1 MENEEQKIKNMNE
14 KVSPEINQNSNNID
28 EEKNIKKEKIINND
42 IAQKENNFINIQKTS
57 SKNKVINKYID
68 QLMLEKLKILY
79 NNEKNNEEKLEK
91 TKKNITNNDENSK
104 NNNEDTK
111 INNNNSQGD
120 EIKYNKR
127 MTIHIKDIRNK
138 GNNIYNI
145 NEKNFQL
152 KLDLKEYF
160 KKMNIDQFSSKVN
173 EQKRNDIIKFAMAK
187 KEEEKN
193 YDNDFY
199 RKKKENQNI
208 INETQIKNEIDN
220 KKESS
225 DKNVQQNIKEINKE
239 ENNKKLEQS
248 TSQSFISSLNEIY
261 NNKFNTIN
269 NNNDKYNDKKIKKL
283 EKSKIEIFETK
294 NKNITNI
301 DNKKNKETKKN
312 KDIKDKI
319 ESKENLDNKEIKEN
333 IVIKKNE
340 NEGSKDIKENDNIKE
355 NKIKDNEGNIN
366 INEKENTEDNQLYIN
381 DDENIYL
388 EQISNSVINE
398 NLDKFCEGIFLASF
412 PTEKGKIT
420 PKSEILPAD
429 CGHGICSKLP
439 AMEPEIIYKYP
450 KEIENLEINN
460 LAASMCYPN
469 GIKLCYEQNEENI
482 RTVKNYNVILTNQ
495 SGAIFFLYTFHFY
508 LKMLNEK
515 FCSLYD
521 MNPIRYQLST
531 YQDELCAEF
540 NDELEV
546 DIVKNL
552 DMYSK
557 LNFQEYVYI
566 PFCLG
571 IISKYPY
578 YHQMEKCLESIFLTI
593 KNESKFIN
601 VYLLQ

>member
-1 MENEEQKIKNMNE
+1 M
-14 KVSPEINQNSNNID
+14 
-28 EEKNIKKEKIINND
+28 
-42 IAQKENNFINIQKTS
+42 
-57 SKNKVINKYID
+57 
-68 QLMLEKLKILY
+68 KLKI
-79 NNEKNNEEKLEK
+79 
-91 TKKNITNNDENSK
+91 
-104 NNNEDTK
+104 K
-111 INNNNSQGD
+111 I
-120 EIKYNKR
+120 
-127 MTIHIKDIRNK
+127 
-138 GNNIYNI
+138 
-145 NEKNFQL
+145 
-152 KLDLKEYF
+152 
-160 KKMNIDQFSSKVN
+160 
-173 EQKRNDIIKFAMAK
+173 
-187 KEEEKN
+187 
-193 YDNDFY
+193 
-199 RKKKENQNI
+199 
-208 INETQIKNEIDN
+208 
-220 KKESS
+220 
-225 DKNVQQNIKEINKE
+225 
-239 ENNKKLEQS
+239 
-248 TSQSFISSLNEIY
+248 
-261 NNKFNTIN
+261 
-269 NNNDKYNDKKIKKL
+269 
-283 EKSKIEIFETK
+283 
-294 NKNITNI
+294 ITNI

-601 VYLLQ
+601 VNELIIHLTQAIPTPVKNSKVCFSLPYIKKFVKLVILIMKIF

>member
-14 KVSPEINQNSNNID
+14 KVSPEISQNSNNIN
-28 EEKNIKKEKIINND
+28 EENNIKKEKIINND
-42 IAQKENNFINIQKTS
+42 IAQKENNIQKTN

-111 INNNNSQGD
+111 IYNNNSQGD

-593 KNESKFIN
+593 
-601 VYLLQ
+601 YLLQ